1 MTEDS
6 NHKKIS
12 TEEQASENASEN
24 INKDI
29 SQSSKQFK
37 EKTTRSTADLN
48 NKLPII
54 LSTIALAC
62 GIYSVSITSNLNN
75 LIKTAILQ
83 ISLKDRLQVLLTQYQ
98 KALFRSL
105 LVQIKNHFLAVR
117 AHRKP
122 PLGRVLS

>member
-12 TEEQASENASEN
+12 TEEQTSEN
-24 INKDI
+24 INKDVN
-29 SQSSKQFK
+29 QSSKQFK
-37 EKTTRSTADLN
+37 EKTARSTADSN

-75 LIKTAILQ
+75 N
-83 ISLKDRLQVLLTQYQ
+83 S
-98 KALFRSL
+98 
-105 LVQIKNHFLAVR
+105 
-117 AHRKP
+117 
-122 PLGRVLS
+122 